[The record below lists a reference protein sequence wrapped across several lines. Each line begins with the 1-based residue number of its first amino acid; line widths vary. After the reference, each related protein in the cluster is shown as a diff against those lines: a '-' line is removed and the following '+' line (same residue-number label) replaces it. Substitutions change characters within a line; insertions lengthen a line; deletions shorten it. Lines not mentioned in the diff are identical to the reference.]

1 MKRISTIILVL
12 FMIFLTACSL
22 ESPFVTEKSE
32 NGKIKVG
39 LSVSTLS
46 NPFFVSLRDVIVEEA
61 EAKGMEIIVV
71 NSQDDPAT
79 EISNI
84 EDLIQQGVDV
94 LIINPTDSSAVSSAV
109 QSANS
114 ANIPVITIDRSAE
127 QGEVE
132 TLITS
137 DNVAGG
143 EMAAEFIY
151 DQLGEGAKV
160 AELEGVSGASA
171 TRERGEGF
179 HRIADEKLDVVA
191 SQPADF
197 DRIKGLTV
205 MENTLQGNSDIEAV
219 FAHNDEMALGTV
231 EAIQAAGKDII
242 VVGFDGIEDALDAV
256 EAGDL
261 TATIAQRPDL
271 MGKEAIKAAEKI
283 LNGEELEDI
292 IKVPLD
298 LVTKK

>member
-1 MKRISTIILVL
+1 
-12 FMIFLTACSL
+12 
-22 ESPFVTEKSE
+22 
-32 NGKIKVG
+32 
-39 LSVSTLS
+39 
-46 NPFFVSLRDVIVEEA
+46 
-61 EAKGMEIIVV
+61 MEIIVV

-205 MENTLQGNSDIEAV
+205 MENTLQGHSDIEAV
-219 FAHNDEMALGTV
+219 FA
-231 EAIQAAGKDII
+231 
-242 VVGFDGIEDALDAV
+242 
-256 EAGDL
+256 
-261 TATIAQRPDL
+261 
-271 MGKEAIKAAEKI
+271 
-283 LNGEELEDI
+283 
-292 IKVPLD
+292 
-298 LVTKK
+298 

>member
-1 MKRISTIILVL
+1 MTFIILIL
-12 FMIFLTACSL
+12 FMVFLTACSM
-22 ESPFVTEKSE
+22 ESPFVTETSKD
-32 NGKIKVG
+32 GTVKVG

-61 EAKGMEIIVV
+61 EAKGMEIVVV

-109 QSANS
+109 QSANH
-114 ANIPVITIDRSAE
+114 ANIPVITIDRSAD

-151 DQLGEGAKV
+151 EQLGEGAKV

-197 DRIKGLTV
+197 DRIKGLNV
-205 MENTLQGNSDIEAV
+205 MENTLQGNNDIEAV
-219 FAHNDEMALGTV
+219 FAHNDEMALGAV
-231 EAIQAAGKDII
+231 EAIQAAGKDVI

-261 TATIAQRPDL
+261 TATIAQQPDL
-271 MGKEAIKAAEKI
+271 MGQEAIAAAEKV
-283 LNGEELEDI
+283 LNGEEIEDE

-298 LVTKK
+298 LVTKE

>member
-151 DQLGEGAKV
+151 NQLGEGAKV

-205 MENTLQGNSDIEAV
+205 MENTLQGHSDIEAV
-219 FAHNDEMALGTV
+219 FAHNDEMALGAV

-242 VVGFDGIEDALDAV
+242 VVGFDGIEDAIDAV

>member
-12 FMIFLTACSL
+12 FMIFLTACSM

-219 FAHNDEMALGTV
+219 FAHNDEMALGAV

-242 VVGFDGIEDALDAV
+242 VVGFDGIEDAIDAV